1 MVRAEGLHEHELGMW
16 NIFNLVGQLGGVA
29 MVIGLLR
36 VPIACKMLFFIVVLQ
51 IRSFNLHSTSDNVN
65 IYNLRILYDFLD
77 YCLLNSMGF
86 IILAQKFG
94 SYWRFIV
101 SSCGIEERSSLI
113 ICRCSKSR
121 R

>member
-29 MVIGLLR
+29 MV
-36 VPIACKMLFFIVVLQ
+36 MLFFIVVLQ
-51 IRSFNLHSTSDNVN
+51 VRSFNLHSTSDNVN
-65 IYNLRILYDFLD
+65 IYNLRILYEFLD
-77 YCLLNSMGF
+77 YYLLNSMGF

-101 SSCGIEERSSLI
+101 GSCGIEER
-113 ICRCSKSR
+113 
-121 R
+121 